1 MKYSDKID
9 KELLEDLTD
18 YTILAFVKY
27 KNSVSLIPS
36 YIIEEINEK
45 YGKKQNWNC
54 IYGKDF
60 VTSVHLSSK
69 IYVKFKYGD
78 TKILIYQNE

>member
-1 MKYSDKID
+1 MNQNIIKKGVNLKHYKVEIMKYSDKID

-27 KNSVSLIPS
+27 KNSLSLIPS

-45 YGKKQNWNC
+45 YGKK
-54 IYGKDF
+54 
-60 VTSVHLSSK
+60 
-69 IYVKFKYGD
+69 
-78 TKILIYQNE
+78 